1 MIFKKAFNKYA
12 NMSVESAFS
21 VLGLPFEASSDEV
34 RAAFRALVR
43 ENHPDLH
50 PERAEKMAM
59 INAAHDIVQ
68 EHLRNPR
75 PSSTFKS
82 TSSPS
87 GSYENWQ
94 EKRRKIQK
102 IEKYFYENL
111 FENGLLQDLWESGEL
126 ESYLKKQ
133 NAVNLFKPFMK
144 KEFPKMNFVQKH
156 LEDLYSKVAAKFPNF
171 TLLLFMGKKEPDERA
186 EMTMRYLL
194 YLKKERTDFD
204 AMEKY
209 FNVTLLP
216 Q

>member
-21 VLGLPFEASSDEV
+21 VLGLPFGASSDEV

-75 PSSTFKS
+75 PSSTLKS

-87 GSYENWQ
+87 GSYESWQ
-94 EKRRKIQK
+94 EQKRKIQK

-126 ESYLKKQ
+126 ESYLRKQ
-133 NAVNLFKPFMK
+133 NTINLFKPFMK
-144 KEFPKMNFVQKH
+144 KDFPKISFVRKH
-156 LEDLYSKVAAKFPNF
+156 LEDLYSKVAIRFPNF
-171 TLLLFMGKKEPDERA
+171 TLVSFKEKKEPDELARD
-186 EMTMRYLL
+186 TIRHLL
-194 YLKKERTDFD
+194 NFKKESVDFD
-204 AMEKY
+204 ELEKY
-209 FNVTLLP
+209 FNVILLP